1 MASKQTDCL
10 CWNRWK
16 DYDWWSLVV
25 KLWICIEHCFL
36 ADIIWLKEVNEDNM
50 PRELVPAAPP
60 LALFGLLF
68 TISML
73 LFLYSALRIELF
85 AIKLGNTKDHVGELD
100 DLLLKFVK
108 LFLTWASTEPYVEL
122 SFLFA
127 CISISR
133 SHIHWRGILRVARV
147 VSVCST
153 IDFGRIMFRQ

>member
-1 MASKQTDCL
+1 
-10 CWNRWK
+10 
-16 DYDWWSLVV
+16 
-25 KLWICIEHCFL
+25 
-36 ADIIWLKEVNEDNM
+36 M

-108 LFLTWASTEPYVEL
+108 LFLT
-122 SFLFA
+122 
-127 CISISR
+127 
-133 SHIHWRGILRVARV
+133 
-147 VSVCST
+147 
-153 IDFGRIMFRQ
+153 